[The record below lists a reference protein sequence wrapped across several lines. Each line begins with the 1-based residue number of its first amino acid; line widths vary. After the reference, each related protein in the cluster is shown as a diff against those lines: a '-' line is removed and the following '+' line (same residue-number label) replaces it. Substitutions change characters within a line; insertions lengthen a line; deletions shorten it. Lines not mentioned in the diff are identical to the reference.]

1 MTCIV
6 HTARIINKIDILALP
21 RRHVI
26 HQLCI
31 EPSSSGILRNSVVR
45 ASDWCTE
52 GHWFN
57 SCQGL
62 RFFSLSLACDML
74 ITPFVIIVRHYAL
87 YKETETL
94 LLLPYTDLLWSL
106 KNNNLCLIYVFLGPK
121 VISFN
126 STLFLFL
133 GSSEMNWHLLIMLES
148 ALKASPSNHH
158 LKLLLMRVYCS
169 MGE

>member
-6 HTARIINKIDILALP
+6 HTARIINEIDILALP

-31 EPSSSGILRNSVVR
+31 EPSSSGILRSSVVR

-52 GHWFN
+52 GHRFN

-74 ITPFVIIVRHYAL
+74 ITPFLIIVRHYAL

-94 LLLPYTDLLWSL
+94 LLLPYTDLWSL

-121 VISFN
+121 SYFFQLNTV
-126 STLFLFL
+126 LFL